1 MADIRLILPNAAEK
15 WRHQNAHTWPAGV
28 QDGTV
33 VWTTVWQSLIKSN
46 TLLSVALG
54 ASPRERKRHL
64 KEDLYKNVRSIFSHE
79 PRLRSNPN
87 VHYQE
92 HTCTSWGINIQ
103 RTRTENNVY
112 RALTYTPAVAFS
124 SGKHSGLRS
133 TCCKFQL

>member
-54 ASPRERKRHL
+54 TSPREMTTYVHRK
-64 KEDLYKNVRSIFSHE
+64 
-79 PRLRSNPN
+79 
-87 VHYQE
+87 
-92 HTCTSWGINIQ
+92 
-103 RTRTENNVY
+103 
-112 RALTYTPAVAFS
+112 AYT
-124 SGKHSGLRS
+124 
-133 TCCKFQL
+133 